1 MYCQSTSFSIRWE
14 GEQRRSL
21 SDIPGVKTSGEKLVL
36 MYTCK
41 VCETRSARKISKQ
54 AYEKGVVIVRCG
66 KCQSKHLIADNMG
79 VFEDPGWNIQ
89 DFLAEKGEASKYLTD
104 DNVFELKAEDIVGPT
119 KKT

>member
-1 MYCQSTSFSIRWE
+1 
-14 GEQRRSL
+14 
-21 SDIPGVKTSGEKLVL
+21 
-36 MYTCK
+36 
-41 VCETRSARKISKQ
+41 
-54 AYEKGVVIVRCG
+54 
-66 KCQSKHLIADNMG
+66 MG